1 MNPSRNVCRLVRLL
15 IGVATIACALTVTAT
30 ESSGWAGEFK
40 NQKLLNG
47 KATFQLSIE
56 QQGTKVQVSFDAVR
70 NDGKGPAPEGQSAAT
85 ASGNTLQFKFED
97 NFRNAGTGT
106 ITRSGDDVILSI
118 KATRIANRDA
128 AMFYGENMQLK
139 RVGKR

>member
-1 MNPSRNVCRLVRLL
+1 MNPSRNSAQIVRLL
-15 IGVATIACALTVTAT
+15 SMAATFAFALPSFAA

-40 NQKLLNG
+40 NPKLLGG

-56 QQGTKVQVSFDAVR
+56 QQGKKVQVSFDAVR
-70 NDGKGPAPEGQSAAT
+70 NDGKGPAPEGQGSAT
-85 ASGNTLQFKFED
+85 ASGDTLQFKFED

-106 ITRSGDDVILSI
+106 IKRSGDDVIVSM
-118 KATRIANRDA
+118 KTTRVGNKEA

-139 RVGKR
+139 RAGKR